1 MQIQIIVAQAT
12 APTKMIVSRH
22 ESGLA
27 AVNHVVKAGEKI
39 TLLVDG
45 VRLTGKEVFG
55 KQKFKLVRVGQSLV
69 VEAQDGGE
77 RLIEL
82 TDFYDQPDALLT
94 GDQWHLADA
103 SQLQQLSEGVAVSAL
118 PVPATLSAVNVAAG
132 QAAGSTVIGNVF
144 GVTVSA
150 VTMGVMI
157 DTILNDDTSSNEI
170 SFDTQSP
177 TAPVLALFRDTGDPT
192 DRQTGNGQINVTGLE
207 VGSTWQYSLDSGVS
221 WQSGNGG
228 LATTGTTGLF
238 IAPAGTYST
247 DTILIKQTDAAGN
260 ESNESTL
267 DTVIIDGLTG
277 TAAADSLDAFDITN
291 DDEQTIFGLAGD
303 DSMTGADGDDLF
315 IGGEGD
321 DELRGEG
328 GSDTFLYLNA
338 NDGSDLIRSFEIG
351 SGGDKLVFGNWLGSL
366 TLSDGGGNNL
376 KITAGAVSVTLE
388 GVDYANAHAIGDAVW
403 LAQMQTNGNLVIL

>member
-1 MQIQIIVAQAT
+1 M
-12 APTKMIVSRH
+12 
-22 ESGLA
+22 
-27 AVNHVVKAGEKI
+27 
-39 TLLVDG
+39 
-45 VRLTGKEVFG
+45 
-55 KQKFKLVRVGQSLV
+55 
-69 VEAQDGGE
+69 
-77 RLIEL
+77 
-82 TDFYDQPDALLT
+82 
-94 GDQWHLADA
+94 
-103 SQLQQLSEGVAVSAL
+103 
-118 PVPATLSAVNVAAG
+118 
-132 QAAGSTVIGNVF
+132 
-144 GVTVSA
+144 
-150 VTMGVMI
+150 
-157 DTILNDDTSSNEI
+157 
-170 SFDTQSP
+170 
-177 TAPVLALFRDTGDPT
+177 
-192 DRQTGNGQINVTGLE
+192 
-207 VGSTWQYSLDSGVS
+207 
-221 WQSGNGG
+221 
-228 LATTGTTGLF
+228 
-238 IAPAGTYST
+238 
-247 DTILIKQTDAAGN
+247 LIKQTDAAGN

-366 TLSDGGGNNL
+366 TLSDDGENNL

-388 GVDYANAHAIGDAVW
+388 SVDYANAHAIGDAVW